1 MVNVLKILSKSSPG
15 AGVQGTAPALHSS
28 LGTAL
33 WGCPGHRW
41 ALRFGGYQPTCSSSG
56 FSIVLV
62 LLSGTWGN
70 PTAMACIQSHK
81 NNDTEIPLHQF
92 IRNL

>member
-1 MVNVLKILSKSSPG
+1 MVNVLKILAKSSPG

-41 ALRFGGYQPTCSSSG
+41 GLEDATHTSAHVQLQQ
-56 FSIVLV
+56 VLHCV
-62 LLSGTWGN
+62 G
-70 PTAMACIQSHK
+70 AA
-81 NNDTEIPLHQF
+81 E
-92 IRNL
+92 RNSR